1 MGFSSG
7 HQKSG
12 GRIKGTPNLITA
24 ELRAVLRL
32 ILAKEF
38 ETLPETISA
47 IKSPERRLE
56 MIVKL
61 LPYVIPRAQEITLE
75 SLPDEKLDFIISC
88 FSDEKA
94 REN

>member
-1 MGFSSG
+1 MGFDNG
-7 HQKSG
+7 HQKYG
-12 GRIKGTPNLITA
+12 GRIKGTPNLITV

-38 ETLPETISA
+38 EALPETIRA

-56 MIVKL
+56 MIIKL
-61 LPYVIPRAQEITLE
+61 QPYVIPRAHEITLE
-75 SLPDEKLDFIISC
+75 SLPDSKLEFIPSC
-88 FSDEKA
+88 FSDEKT